1 MQVGFYGG
9 SFDPP
14 HMGHVLAVTCA
25 LMAGGFER
33 VLVVPV
39 YGHAFEKYLTPFVH
53 RLRMCQLAMGWLPGV
68 DISDV
73 EESLDVP
80 NLTLMTLRKIR
91 AENPDY
97 RLRLIVGSDVLE
109 DATKWHAFEEV
120 KRIAAPFVLG
130 RAGYDHPDAIAL
142 TLPRVSSGQVKDL
155 LTRRSDPDAERQLA
169 ALVPAKVL
177 AYVEEHGLY
186 R

>member
-14 HMGHVLAVTCA
+14 HIGPVLAVTCA
-25 LMAGGFER
+25 LTAGGFDR

-39 YGHAFEKYLTPFVH
+39 YGHAFEKHLTPFGH
-53 RLRMCQLAMGWLPGV
+53 RLRMCQLGMGWLPGV

-80 NLTLMTLRKIR
+80 NLTLQTLRKIR

-109 DATKWHAFEEV
+109 EAGNWHAFEAV
-120 KRIAAPFVLG
+120 QRIAPPYVLG
-130 RAGYDHPDAIAL
+130 RAGYDHPDALPVA
-142 TLPRVSSGQVKDL
+142 LPRVSSSQVREL
-155 LTRRSDPDAERQLA
+155 LARRSDADAQRQLG
-169 ALVPAKVL
+169 ALLPAKVL
-177 AYVEEHGLY
+177 GYIEEHGLY